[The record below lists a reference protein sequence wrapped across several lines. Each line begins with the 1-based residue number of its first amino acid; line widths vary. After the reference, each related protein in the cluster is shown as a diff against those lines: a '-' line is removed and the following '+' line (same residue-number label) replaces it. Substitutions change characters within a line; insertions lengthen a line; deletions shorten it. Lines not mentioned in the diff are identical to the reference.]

1 VYNYCT
7 TSRPAPG
14 RKPGGISG
22 ANFVGEELYT
32 RLSEFL
38 KNHMKKLCKQAE
50 GKMDDDLLMYY
61 SKEWERFTTAM
72 KYINNI
78 FDYLVRLLL

>member
-1 VYNYCT
+1 
-7 TSRPAPG
+7 
-14 RKPGGISG
+14 
-22 ANFVGEELYT
+22 
-32 RLSEFL
+32 
-38 KNHMKKLCKQAE
+38 MKKLCKQAE

-78 FDYLVRLLL
+78 FDYLVRSLFFCCSSKLCSMHFLDPLSPQISSQC